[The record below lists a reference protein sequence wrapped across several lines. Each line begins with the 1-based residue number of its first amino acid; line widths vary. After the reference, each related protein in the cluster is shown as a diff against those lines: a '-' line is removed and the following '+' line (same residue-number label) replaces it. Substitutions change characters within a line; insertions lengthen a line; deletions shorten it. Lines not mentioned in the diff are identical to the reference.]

1 MCDIISLQDMTPHLV
16 VQDEDCTHVIS
27 VVSIRQIASGQAS
40 IAEFEQPEVFAR
52 ALAIALIER
61 L

>member
-16 VQDEDCTHVIS
+16 VNDGDSVHVIS

-40 IAEFEQPEVFAR
+40 IAEFGEPELMAR
-52 ALAIALIER
+52 AMAIALIER

>member
-16 VQDEDCTHVIS
+16 VEDDGCVHVLS

-40 IAEFEQPEVFAR
+40 IAEFDSPELMAR